1 MEKTIKIFKNISQK
15 LSGNSL
21 WYCALALVLVL
32 LVVGLAQ
39 SRSAIKTKK
48 AELEAIQMQCELQQ
62 IENDAL
68 DELLKN
74 SDDEYIERK
83 AREELDYV
91 LPGERV
97 YIVRSGN

>member
-1 MEKTIKIFKNISQK
+1 MENTIKALKKISQK

-21 WYCALALVLVL
+21 WYCALALGFVL
-32 LVVGLAQ
+32 LIVGLVQ
-39 SRSAIKTKK
+39 CRSAIKTKK
-48 AELEAIQMQCELQQ
+48 AELESIQMQCELQQ

-74 SDDEYIERK
+74 SNDEYIERK

-97 YIVRSGN
+97 YIVH

>member
-1 MEKTIKIFKNISQK
+1 MNNFFLNTLKKKKQISGQT
-15 LSGNSL
+15 LVF
-21 WYCALALVLVL
+21 CALCLAFLLAVVALV
-32 LVVGLAQ
+32 Q
-39 SRSAIKTKK
+39 SRNEINERYE
-48 AELEAIQMQCELQQ
+48 ELAALELQCEQQ
-62 IENDAL
+62 LLENEAL
-68 DELLKN
+68 EDLLNN